1 MTGHQGVDALIG
13 FAVALLL
20 ASLLAIAA
28 LARERPKGRQ
38 LEAAYRRFSPSG
50 PLPGRNRRPRLN
62 VLVAVLVI
70 LNVVWLGFLLSRAL
84 AERTVESAV
93 PQNRVSGGV
102 PSSASP
108 SPAAAPRS
116 GSAEGATI
124 QVKKV
129 VDSARPF
136 QTVRIQGTYRGG
148 ANTVLRVQRWEAGKW
163 VSSPLPTKT
172 DQSGQFTTHVE
183 FGPGSYRL
191 RMLDPES
198 GVASRTFVLLIKG
211 WPHLAISH

>member
-28 LARERPKGRQ
+28 LAKQRPKDKRRQ
-38 LEAAYRRFSPSG
+38 LAAAYRQFSPSAD
-50 PLPGRNRRPRLN
+50 LPGPKRGLRVNIL
-62 VLVAVLVI
+62 LVVLVI
-70 LNVVWLGFLLSRAL
+70 LNVVWLGFLLYRAVG
-84 AERTVESAV
+84 ERTVESAV
-93 PQNRVSGGV
+93 PQSGVSGGV

-108 SPAAAPRS
+108 SSAAVPKS
-116 GSAEGATI
+116 GPEEGQTI

-148 ANTVLRVQRWEAGKW
+148 ANTTLRVQRWEAGRW
-163 VSSPLPTKT
+163 VSFPIPTKT

-183 FGPGSYRL
+183 LDQPGSYRL
-191 RMLDPES
+191 RVFDPDS
-198 GVASRTFVLLIKG
+198 GVASRTFVLVIKG
-211 WPHLAISH
+211 